1 MDCKQTMERVAEIF
15 AIVGALSFATFIL
28 YRIIVMY

>member
-15 AIVGALSFATFIL
+15 AIVGALSFATFVVYTL
-28 YRIIVMY
+28 MCMF